1 MLDMTVGMSLTR
13 ALCSLVLLLCL
24 TNCASRAVDVKPS
37 SSSDCAKASLFERF
51 ARGGMVASLAGGD
64 VRLSVMA
71 DVHSADCGTPD
82 CYFTRLQAVFRF
94 EAGQGCRLR
103 EVDVFTED
111 GGCNVGGAFEPPK
124 QETFFPDGAAD
135 LSAPTLGQLTL
146 RTRQGDRALVLV
158 PRNLF
163 YFADVKPGAPLH
175 TSLPAD
181 AEGEDACCWG
191 ASVAESHFRD

>member
-1 MLDMTVGMSLTR
+1 MSLTR
-13 ALCSLVLLLCL
+13 VLCSLVFLLCL
-24 TNCASRAVDVKPS
+24 PNCASRAVDAKPTS
-37 SSSDCAKASLFERF
+37 TSDCAKASLFERF
-51 ARGGMVASLAGGD
+51 ARGGMVESLARGD

-94 EAGQGCRLR
+94 EAGQGCQVR
-103 EVDVFTED
+103 EVEVFTED
-111 GGCNVGGAFEPPK
+111 GGCGQGAAFDPPK
-124 QETFFPDGAAD
+124 QETFFPEGTAD
-135 LSAPTLGQLTL
+135 LSASTLGQLTL
-146 RTRQGDRALVLV
+146 RTRPGDRALVLV

-175 TSLPAD
+175 TSLPA
-181 AEGEDACCWG
+181 GEDGEDECCWG